1 MEWGTAGLRFVGGSN
16 ATWNQTAG
24 TVNSMASIVFAKTGG
39 ATVSIPN
46 SFQKT
51 GGTIKWTSGAVS
63 HAGTLTLGAGVTMD
77 TTSVVAWNNIT
88 TTAGVTTT
96 INSLLSITN
105 TLAITSGTTTFAGTA
120 GWTCGAWT
128 CSTAATIIVLQ
139 SAITYTTITN
149 VAMLGTAG
157 VGRII
162 IRSNAPTV
170 SYAIWTLQNPAT
182 QSMVYVNGQ
191 GVNSNAGMTIYSFG
205 GDVLTSL
212 PALNWYNGASQGTK
226 AFTYV
231 S

>member
-1 MEWGTAGLRFVGGSN
+1 
-16 ATWNQTAG
+16 
-24 TVNSMASIVFAKTGG
+24 
-39 ATVSIPN
+39 
-46 SFQKT
+46 
-51 GGTIKWTSGAVS
+51 
-63 HAGTLTLGAGVTMD
+63 
-77 TTSVVAWNNIT
+77 
-88 TTAGVTTT
+88 
-96 INSLLSITN
+96 
-105 TLAITSGTTTFAGTA
+105 
-120 GWTCGAWT
+120 
-128 CSTAATIIVLQ
+128 
-139 SAITYTTITN
+139 
-149 VAMLGTAG
+149 MLGTAG

-212 PALNWYNGASQGTK
+212 PALNWYNGASQRTK